1 MPEMPERPF
10 VPRRTPTRAQPAF
23 GSAEFS
29 LSKPFV
35 PGSEQ
40 ERVETMRVKAEA
52 EPTTGS
58 DQPIPPIENF
68 LDFVAAPAATGPQEE
83 EVETFLGSRAQD
95 DELPPVEHFIDPL
108 PAVAD
113 FAAENGG
120 DEDIDAYSTR
130 AASDAAQTEWL
141 ETDWQQYDWRAIAA
155 LADSGEKEAS
165 SAWAETD
172 WDARLP
178 RIRETKPT
186 AAQAIATALD
196 QIAQKIRDGELALP
210 GPGAVTDPRT
220 IATTL
225 AALLGI
231 RQ

>member
-1 MPEMPERPF
+1 MPERPF

-40 ERVETMRVKAEA
+40 ERVETMRVKAEG

-83 EVETFLGSRAQD
+83 AVETFLGSRAQD

-120 DEDIDAYSTR
+120 DEDIDADSTR
-130 AASDAAQTEWL
+130 AASGAAQTELL

-155 LADSGEKEAS
+155 LADSGGKEAS
-165 SAWAETD
+165 AAWAETD

-178 RIRETKPT
+178 RTRETKPT

-210 GPGAVTDPRT
+210 GTG
-220 IATTL
+220 
-225 AALLGI
+225 G
-231 RQ
+231 

>member
-1 MPEMPERPF
+1 VPEMPERPF

-23 GSAEFS
+23 GSADFS

-40 ERVETMRVKAEA
+40 ERVDTMRVRMEAEA
-52 EPTTGS
+52 STVS
-58 DQPIPPIENF
+58 DQAIQPIENF
-68 LDFVAAPAATGPQEE
+68 LDFVAAPAATGPGE
-83 EVETFLGSRAQD
+83 EVETFLGSRAED

-120 DEDIDAYSTR
+120 DEDIAAYSTN
-130 AASDAAQTEWL
+130 AAADAAQTEWL
-141 ETDWQQYDWRAIAA
+141 ETDWQQYDWRAIAS

-178 RIRETKPT
+178 RTSETKPT

-210 GPGAVTDPRT
+210 GPGTVTDPRT

-225 AALLGI
+225 ASLLGI